1 MSNENETQQ
10 QIGHLTEQQVVQ
22 VIGAIR
28 RLTEIRN
35 TAIQT
40 ANTEAEFKGLSNF
53 VAREVLNHADELI
66 GCWMAVHNEYE
77 PLVRAAGVFFTR
89 VNSALDF
96 SGAPAPAN
104 AGAGDSTA
112 AAGSGALPE
121 SPAPAP
127 EATNIITLGR
137 TT

>member
-77 PLVRAAGVFFTR
+77 PLIRSVGVLFSR
-89 VNSALDF
+89 VNSALNF
-96 SGAPAPAN
+96 SNPPAQS
-104 AGAGDSTA
+104 AGADSDK
-112 AAGSGALPE
+112 AGSQPAAEG
-121 SPAPAP
+121 SAPAP
-127 EATNIITLGR
+127 ENIITLDR
-137 TT
+137 K

>member
-1 MSNENETQQ
+1 MSDEANKTQQ
-10 QIGHLTEQQVVQ
+10 QIGPLTEQQVVQ

-89 VNSALDF
+89 VNSALNF
-96 SGAPAPAN
+96 SQPQTTPAAAEPP
-104 AGAGDSTA
+104 AGDA
-112 AAGSGALPE
+112 NGNNQADA
-121 SPAPAP
+121 SPAPD
-127 EATNIITLGR
+127 NIITLDR
-137 TT
+137 K